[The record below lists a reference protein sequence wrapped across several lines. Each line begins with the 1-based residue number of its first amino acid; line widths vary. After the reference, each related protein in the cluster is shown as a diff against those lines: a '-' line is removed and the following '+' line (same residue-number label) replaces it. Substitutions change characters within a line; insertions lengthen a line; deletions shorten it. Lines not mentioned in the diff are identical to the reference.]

1 VSDSGPSLLQRGV
14 GQMTACK
21 SCGERIAFARS
32 ASTGKLMPFGLDAA
46 AGEWVL
52 ENGTAIH
59 VGKAPA
65 TPVKG
70 VETVQRWTSHFV
82 RCPEARRWRRR

>member
-1 VSDSGPSLLQRGV
+1 MSDSGPSLLQRGV

-32 ASTGKLMPFGLDAA
+32 ASTGKLMPFELDAA
-46 AGEWVL
+46 TGEWVL
-52 ENGTAIH
+52 ENGTAVH
-59 VGKAPA
+59 VGKAPE
-65 TPVKG
+65 TPVEG